1 MLKKRILV
9 AEDDEDDQHFLREF
23 LQNRDDILLMPIAD
37 NGVVLMEQLEQ
48 STDTE
53 MPHCIII
60 DQNMPKRNG
69 LQTLQL
75 LKQTKRY
82 AHIPVIIYSTYTDD
96 SLIKKGAAM
105 GACLVV
111 AKPITKDGYDKM
123 MNGIFAACM

>member
-23 LQNRDDILLMPIAD
+23 LKNRDDIILMPIAD
-37 NGVVLMEQLEQ
+37 NGVVLMEQLER
-48 STDTE
+48 SSDTE

-69 LQTLQL
+69 LQTLQM
-75 LKQTKRY
+75 LKQSERY
-82 AHIPVIIYSTYTDD
+82 AHIPVIIYSTYTDE
-96 SLIKKGAAM
+96 SLIKKGSAM